1 MRLDIVNG
9 NIVPG
14 DGKSYLENTSV
25 IIKDCL
31 IVDLPRVRHIPY
43 NFQADGYID
52 AKGGLIIPGVINIHT
67 HAIAFGTQQPWGLGG
82 FSKERLLFDLNNHL
96 LQGETTILNTDGL
109 CLPCEIE
116 AINKLHPANV
126 KMTTSHTP
134 KNIRASEI
142 TLGHKVE
149 EWRRNFTAEEAVA
162 FGAVALGEVGTPG
175 TSYGTA
181 EKTARLGKVISAQ
194 HALALDKAVVAN
206 DEAAIRQ
213 VLAEA
218 GLEKLTTT
226 KARKLVEETSILPV
240 AACCDAI
247 RESTSYVKKLG
258 VPVLVHAEPGMKNAL
273 LDVAKELGPKL
284 IAVHVNHSFSRDES
298 VSFAMELKR
307 LGATI
312 EIITADSFGAKQVE
326 VSPEN
331 NFALLKE
338 GLVDAVSTDFSGGYH
353 DPILLVLQKAIEKGV
368 ITLPKA
374 IQLATSNPAKIIPG
388 VAPNKGLIEP
398 GRVADLC
405 IVDKDDIAK
414 VRHVIIAGRVV
425 VADGRIIV

>member
-9 NIVPG
+9 NVIPG
-14 DGKSYLENTSV
+14 DGKSLLENKSV

-31 IVDLPRVRHIPY
+31 IVDLPRVRHVPY

-67 HAIAFGTQQPWGLGG
+67 HGLAFGTQQPWGLGG

-96 LQGETTILNTDGL
+96 LQGTTTILNTDGL

-126 KMTTSHTP
+126 KMATSHTP
-134 KNIRASEI
+134 KSIKASEI
-142 TLGHKVE
+142 TLGYKIE
-149 EWRRNFTAEEAVA
+149 EWRRKFTAKEAVA
-162 FGAVALGEVGTPG
+162 CGAVALGEIGVPG

-181 EKTARLGKVISAQ
+181 EKTARLGKVISAR

-218 GLEKLTTT
+218 GLEKLTTA
-226 KARKLVEETSILPV
+226 KAKKLVEDTSILPV

-247 RESTSYVKKLG
+247 RESASYVKKLG
-258 VPVLVHAEPGMKNAL
+258 VPVLAHAEPGMKEAL

-298 VSFAMELKR
+298 VSFTKELKR
-307 LGATI
+307 LGATT

-326 VSPEN
+326 ASPEN
-331 NFALLKE
+331 IFALLKE
-338 GLVDAVSTDFSGGYH
+338 DLIDAVSTDFSGGYH

-368 ITLPKA
+368 ITLPRA

-405 IVDKDDIAK
+405 IVDKDDISK

-425 VADGRIIV
+425 VEDGRIVV